1 LSIDLEAISEH
12 ITLFYNRLFTKEENQ
27 RPLLD
32 GLDFSMISDED
43 VVWLER
49 SFDEDEM
56 VGVVFGF
63 NGFNVFEKSLLGT
76 VCYF

>member
-1 LSIDLEAISEH
+1 MSTDPEAISEH
-12 ITLFYNRLFTKEENQ
+12 ITLFYNRLFTEEENQ

-32 GLDFSMISDED
+32 GLDFSMIYDED

-49 SFDEDEM
+49 SFDEDEV

-63 NGFNVFEKSLLGT
+63 NGFNIFEKSLLRA

>member
-1 LSIDLEAISEH
+1 M
-12 ITLFYNRLFTKEENQ
+12 
-27 RPLLD
+27 LD
-32 GLDFSMISDED
+32 GLDFSMIYDED

-49 SFDEDEM
+49 SFDEDEV

-63 NGFNVFEKSLLGT
+63 NGFNIFEKSLLRA